1 MACLTTLEQD
11 TIKKVWVGTSV
22 RTGET
27 KTFKTL
33 EDYKQYTRNLENS
46 GTYCADVVPIFNTEY
61 AKGKTTQETGFM
73 EFAPRDPTT
82 QSKYDA
88 LSPSWEGAES
98 SEAAVARGDYS
109 LDSAEATRKELRAAG
124 RVPPSTQPSPPS
136 NYSCSIQ

>member
-27 KTFKTL
+27 RTFNTID
-33 EDYKQYTRNLENS
+33 DYKQYTKNLEEK
-46 GTYCADVVPIFNTEY
+46 GTYCPDITPIFNTEY
-61 AKGKTTQETGFM
+61 VKGRTTQESGFM
-73 EFAPRDPTT
+73 EFAPRDSVT
-82 QSKYDA
+82 QAKYDA
-88 LSPSWEGAES
+88 LSDTWEGASS

-109 LDSAEATRKELRAAG
+109 LDSAEATRQELRAAG
-124 RVPPSTQPSPPS
+124 RVPPKETPAPAS